1 MKALGYRVSPL
12 EVEAALLEHPAV
24 AEVACAEV
32 RVRADVSVIGA
43 FIVPKDGAAPDAA
56 EIERFAA
63 ERLAAY
69 KRPRA
74 IVFVDALPRTANG
87 KLMRSALKLP

>member
-1 MKALGYRVSPL
+1 
-12 EVEAALLEHPAV
+12 
-24 AEVACAEV
+24 
-32 RVRADVSVIGA
+32 VRADVSVIAA
-43 FIVPKDGAAPDAA
+43 FVVLHPSASADSA
-56 EIERFAA
+56 EIEAFAA

-87 KLMRSALKLP
+87 KIMRSALRLPESSATG